1 MILVRSGSDNTGL
14 RQSITTLVQRITVEY
29 DGSRNRHR
37 LAVRFNENVSRELR
51 SSAIDRIETTDY
63 SWSLVAGDCSRSD
76 NGEGRCQNAADQGQS
91 EYRHGGIG
99 QSVSSTQ
106 KTDLVSAETIT
117 ARSQWLKLSVRK
129 LSPYQQELIDTINRL
144 RCDRWN
150 DKQIADHFNQT
161 GKLTPRG
168 HRWFP
173 QSVASIRKKLLS
185 RGNS

>member
-1 MILVRSGSDNTGL
+1 MFKESISKELITQGIERIDSTEGSWN
-14 RQSITTLVQRITVEY
+14 
-29 DGSRNRHR
+29 
-37 LAVRFNENVSRELR
+37 
-51 SSAIDRIETTDY
+51 
-63 SWSLVAGDCSRSD
+63 LVASDCSRSN
-76 NGEGRCQNAADQGQS
+76 NGDGNCQEPAGGNQYQL
-91 EYRHGGIG
+91 RNGGIG

-173 QSVASIRKKLLS
+173 QSVASIRKKMLS